1 MNFNR
6 LLLGLIKEAHK
17 YQYAGI
23 ADTKD
28 EVERKRPRLFF
39 TKQQWILI
47 AFSSLVAYFMQ
58 GGFNDA
64 FAGYVVSGL
73 SLFAGLFFS
82 FVLMMF
88 DDFRGIDFERF
99 RENAR
104 MKLIGI
110 RLKNYYKKSTAL
122 SFYII
127 LLSLLCILLLS
138 VSLFDMKI
146 NLGEVPSDFPVVTQ
160 AFVVLKKV
168 VGFLYRATTIYF
180 LLDFLW
186 ITLYLIA
193 SFYDYVESEYD
204 KIRLKDG

>member
-1 MNFNR
+1 MQV
-6 LLLGLIKEAHK
+6 LLTRRMRWSEKK
-17 YQYAGI
+17 
-23 ADTKD
+23 
-28 EVERKRPRLFF
+28 PRLFF
-39 TKQQWILI
+39 TKQQWILVV
-47 AFSSLVAYFMQ
+47 FSSLVAYFMQ
-58 GGFNDA
+58 GGFNDE

-88 DDFRGIDFERF
+88 DKFRGIDFESF
-99 RENAR
+99 RDNAR
-104 MKLIGI
+104 EVRLGI

-138 VSLFDMKI
+138 ASLFDMKI
-146 NLGEVPSDFPVVTQ
+146 SIGKVSSDFPLVTQ
-160 AFVVLKKV
+160 VFVVLKGV
-168 VGFLYRATTIYF
+168 GGFLYRATTIYF
-180 LLDFLW
+180 LLNFLW

-204 KIRLKDG
+204 KVRLKDW

>member
-6 LLLGLIKEAHK
+6 LLLDLIKEAHK

-28 EVERKRPRLFF
+28 EVERKKPRLFF
-39 TKQQWILI
+39 TKQQWILVV
-47 AFSSLVAYFMQ
+47 FSSLVAYFMQ
-58 GGFNDA
+58 GGFNDE

-88 DDFRGIDFERF
+88 DKFRGIDFESF
-99 RENAR
+99 RDNAR
-104 MKLIGI
+104 EVRLGI

-138 VSLFDMKI
+138 ASLFDMKI
-146 NLGEVPSDFPVVTQ
+146 SIGKVSSDFPLVTQ
-160 AFVVLKKV
+160 VFVVLKG
-168 VGFLYRATTIYF
+168 VGAFLYRATTIYF
-180 LLDFLW
+180 LLNFLW

-204 KIRLKDG
+204 KVRLKDW

>member
-1 MNFNR
+1 MSFNR
-6 LLLGLIKEAHK
+6 LLLDLIKEAHK

-28 EVERKRPRLFF
+28 KVERKKPRLFF
-39 TKQQWILI
+39 TKQQWILVV
-47 AFSSLVAYFMQ
+47 FSSLVAYFMQ
-58 GGFNDA
+58 GGFNDE

-88 DDFRGIDFERF
+88 DKFRGIDFESF
-99 RENAR
+99 RDNAR
-104 MKLIGI
+104 EVRLGI

-138 VSLFDMKI
+138 ASLFDMKI
-146 NLGEVPSDFPVVTQ
+146 SIGKVSSDFPLVTQ
-160 AFVVLKKV
+160 VFVVLKGV
-168 VGFLYRATTIYF
+168 GGFLYRATTIYF
-180 LLDFLW
+180 LLNFLW

-204 KIRLKDG
+204 KVRLKDW

>member
-6 LLLGLIKEAHK
+6 LLLDLIKEAHK

-28 EVERKRPRLFF
+28 EVERKKPRLFF
-39 TKQQWILI
+39 TKQQWILVV
-47 AFSSLVAYFMQ
+47 FSSLVAYFMQ
-58 GGFNDA
+58 GGFNDE

-88 DDFRGIDFERF
+88 DKFRGIDFESF
-99 RENAR
+99 RDNAR
-104 MKLIGI
+104 EVRLGI

-138 VSLFDMKI
+138 ASLFDMKI
-146 NLGEVPSDFPVVTQ
+146 SIGKVSSDFPLVTQ
-160 AFVVLKKV
+160 VFVVLKGV
-168 VGFLYRATTIYF
+168 GGFLYRATTIYF
-180 LLDFLW
+180 LLNFLW

-204 KIRLKDG
+204 KVRLKDW

>member
-6 LLLGLIKEAHK
+6 LLLDLIKEAHK

-28 EVERKRPRLFF
+28 KVERKKTRLFF
-39 TKQQWILI
+39 TKQQWILVV
-47 AFSSLVAYFMQ
+47 FSSLVAYFMQ
-58 GGFNDA
+58 GGFNDE

-88 DDFRGIDFERF
+88 DKFRGIDFESF
-99 RENAR
+99 RDNAR
-104 MKLIGI
+104 EVRLGI

-138 VSLFDMKI
+138 ASLFDMKI
-146 NLGEVPSDFPVVTQ
+146 SIGKVSSDFPLVTQ
-160 AFVVLKKV
+160 VFVVLKGV
-168 VGFLYRATTIYF
+168 GGFLYRATTIYF
-180 LLDFLW
+180 LLNFLW

-204 KIRLKDG
+204 KVRLKDW

>member
-6 LLLGLIKEAHK
+6 LLLDLIKEAHK

-28 EVERKRPRLFF
+28 EVERKKPRLFF
-39 TKQQWILI
+39 TKQQWILVV
-47 AFSSLVAYFMQ
+47 FSSLVAYFMQ
-58 GGFNDA
+58 GGFNDE

-88 DDFRGIDFERF
+88 DKFRGIDFESF
-99 RENAR
+99 RDNAR
-104 MKLIGI
+104 EVRLGI

-127 LLSLLCILLLS
+127 LLSLLCVLLLS
-138 VSLFDMKI
+138 ASLFDMKI
-146 NLGEVPSDFPVVTQ
+146 SIGKVSSDFPLVTQ
-160 AFVVLKKV
+160 VFVVLKGV
-168 VGFLYRATTIYF
+168 GGFLYRATTIYF
-180 LLDFLW
+180 LLNFLW

-204 KIRLKDG
+204 KVRLKDW

>member
-6 LLLGLIKEAHK
+6 LLLDLIKEAHK

-28 EVERKRPRLFF
+28 KVERKKPRLFF
-39 TKQQWILI
+39 TKQQWILVV
-47 AFSSLVAYFMQ
+47 FSSLVAYFMQ
-58 GGFNDA
+58 GGFNDE

-88 DDFRGIDFERF
+88 DKFRGIDFESF
-99 RENAR
+99 RDNAR
-104 MKLIGI
+104 EVRLGI

-138 VSLFDMKI
+138 ASLFDMKI
-146 NLGEVPSDFPVVTQ
+146 SIGKVSSDFPLVTQ
-160 AFVVLKKV
+160 VFVVLKGV
-168 VGFLYRATTIYF
+168 GGFLYRATTIYF
-180 LLDFLW
+180 LLNFLW

-204 KIRLKDG
+204 KVRLKDW

>member
-1 MNFNR
+1 
-6 LLLGLIKEAHK
+6 
-17 YQYAGI
+17 
-23 ADTKD
+23 
-28 EVERKRPRLFF
+28 
-39 TKQQWILI
+39 
-47 AFSSLVAYFMQ
+47 MQ
-58 GGFNDA
+58 GGFNDE

-88 DDFRGIDFERF
+88 DKFRGIDFESF
-99 RENAR
+99 RDNAR
-104 MKLIGI
+104 EVRLGI

-138 VSLFDMKI
+138 ASLFDMKI
-146 NLGEVPSDFPVVTQ
+146 SIGKVSSDFPLVTQ
-160 AFVVLKKV
+160 VFVVLKGV
-168 VGFLYRATTIYF
+168 GGFLYRATTIYF
-180 LLDFLW
+180 LLNFLW

-204 KIRLKDG
+204 KVRLKDW

>member
-6 LLLGLIKEAHK
+6 LLLDLIKEAHK

-28 EVERKRPRLFF
+28 EVERKKPRLFF
-39 TKQQWILI
+39 TKQQWILVV
-47 AFSSLVAYFMQ
+47 FSSLVAYFMQ
-58 GGFNDA
+58 GGFNNE

-88 DDFRGIDFERF
+88 DKFRGIDFESF
-99 RENAR
+99 RDNAR
-104 MKLIGI
+104 EVRLGI

-138 VSLFDMKI
+138 ASLFDMKI
-146 NLGEVPSDFPVVTQ
+146 SIGKVSSDFPLVTQ
-160 AFVVLKKV
+160 VFVVLKGV
-168 VGFLYRATTIYF
+168 GGFLYRATTIYF
-180 LLDFLW
+180 LLNFLW

-204 KIRLKDG
+204 KVRLKDW